1 MKTSFYI
8 GIVKYSSVEVALGAM
23 VMSMAV
29 ADVSEVEVPGLVHG
43 ALFCAV
49 WFIYLLDRLLDA
61 KKIQTIAVNPRHL
74 FYQQH
79 QPAMLTVLTIVGSL
93 GLFLLP
99 YLPGRILLFGVT
111 LMGIC
116 LLYLLWVFF
125 SGRSLPKEVVIAV
138 LYSSG
143 ISLAPAALSP
153 KPVQLPELITFAVV
167 FLLAF
172 INLVLFSRLE
182 KNTDIED
189 GQPSFVTQMSE
200 YEADAVL
207 FSAFLLAFLCIIVV
221 GFSPTF
227 QATPLQAVLLLML
240 GVLWVLFRKKTLV
253 PNHLTYRLLG
263 DGIFLFPAILLL

>member
-1 MKTSFYI
+1 METSFYN
-8 GIVKYSSVEVALGAM
+8 GIVKYSSIEVALGAM

-49 WFIYLLDRLLDA
+49 WFIYLLDRLFDA
-61 KKIQTIAVNPRHL
+61 RKISSVAVNPRHL

-79 QPAMLTVLTIVGSL
+79 QPVMLTLLMIVGSL

-99 YLPGRILLFGVT
+99 HLPGRILLFGVT
-111 LMGIC
+111 LMGMC

-125 SGRSLPKEVVIAV
+125 SARSLPKEVVIAI

-153 KPVQLPELITFAVV
+153 KPFQLPELITFAVV

-182 KNTDIED
+182 QNTDIED

-200 YEADAVL
+200 YWVDSLL
-207 FSAFLLAFLCIIVV
+207 FSAFLLALLCIIAL
-221 GFSPTF
+221 GFSPAF
-227 QATPLQAVLLLML
+227 RAVPLQAVLLLML
-240 GVLWVLFRKKTLV
+240 VVLWVLFRKRELV
-253 PNHLTYRLLG
+253 QNHLTYRLLG